1 MPPYS
6 SFEHL
11 RASRPCFVMVGKTAM
26 DSLATVLRRI
36 PLFATLPP
44 GSFAK
49 IIADLREE
57 RHPPGTIICYEGEE
71 AHDFFIIKSGQVEVL
86 INRGGGQREL
96 VALNG
101 PSDWFGERALFADRP
116 RSATVVAR
124 TEVELWR
131 LSQEKFLGLIEE
143 NPRLILHFTQ
153 VISDRLYQTNQEL
166 SKKQAAF
173 NFQIESLFQ
182 AQPSTQQEL
191 LTRTAILTS
200 LDPAVVNGLTNRQ
213 DAVAVLATLEANR
226 LFVSR
231 HNSVLNYP
239 EAVRE
244 FLLSRLTI
252 EVGVEGLRDLHRQAA
267 KLYEQAGPWGQAID
281 HYLDAGDWAAAARL
295 LVGHAAE
302 FLADDRLDS
311 LCNWL
316 GRLPENVF
324 DDSLAALHQR
334 IDQRLHPAEAS
345 TSPVSRRRFLRKQ
358 VSTWVK
364 SWFGLV
370 AGLAAG
376 FAIWTTPPIQ
386 GLDVAS
392 MHMLASLTW
401 AVIFWAFDVLPDYV
415 VSIGLIIGW
424 ILFAVVPP
432 EVALSGFTTS
442 PFFLIIGVLGI
453 TASLQ
458 SSGLLFR
465 LALYVLRCFP
475 LTYRGQATGLALS
488 GTAIT
493 TFIPDSTSA
502 TAISGPI
509 ILALSDSLGY
519 ARRSNGSAGLAMA
532 ALLGFGQMCPFFL
545 TGAAENLLAWGLLPE
560 ATREQIT
567 WGGWAFAAL
576 PLALVTFVAAFALI
590 MFFFPPEFQPT
601 ISRGL
606 IETQIEALGPPSRAE
621 IINGAVVVGAMVGWI
636 TAPYHGIDVAW
647 IAMSGLALLLATN
660 LLDRA
665 TFRAGINWDFL
676 FYLGAVLSLTSV
688 VRQLGIDTWLVN
700 ELAPLLEPLA
710 EHPSL
715 FLIVMALV
723 VFITRFI
730 LPSFPLVSLFTI
742 TVVPIAA
749 SAGINPLPLILVICT
764 TVTVWFLPYQST
776 CYLALYFGTKEKAFS
791 HAQVRLLAWSY
802 GVIYLL
808 AILVAIPYWW
818 MLGLLK

>member
-1 MPPYS
+1 
-6 SFEHL
+6 
-11 RASRPCFVMVGKTAM
+11 M

-36 PLFATLPP
+36 PLFADLPP

-57 RHPPGTIICYEGEE
+57 CHSPGTVICYEGEE
-71 AHDFFIIKSGQVEVL
+71 ARDFYIIKSGQVEVL
-86 INRGGGQREL
+86 VNRGGGQREL
-96 VALNG
+96 VATNG
-101 PSDWFGERALFADRP
+101 PNDWFGERALFADRP

-131 LSQEKFLGLIEE
+131 LPQEKFLSLIEE

-173 NFQIESLFQ
+173 NFQFESVFQ
-182 AQPSTQQEL
+182 AQPPAQQQI

-200 LDPAVVNGLTNRQ
+200 LDPFIVRGLTDHQ
-213 DAVAVLATLEANR
+213 EAAAALATFEANQ
-226 LFVSR
+226 LFVWR
-231 HNSVLNYP
+231 HNGAASYP

-244 FLLSRLTI
+244 FLLNRLTAEI
-252 EVGVEGLRDLHRQAA
+252 GVEGLRGLHRQAA
-267 KLYEQAGPWGQAID
+267 ELYEQAGQWGQAID
-281 HYLDAGDWAAAARL
+281 HYLDAGDYATTTRL
-295 LVGHAAE
+295 LVGHANE
-302 FLADDRLDS
+302 FLTDDRLDS

-316 GRLPENVF
+316 GRLPEDVF
-324 DDSLAALHQR
+324 DEDLALLSR
-334 IDQRLHPAEAS
+334 RVDQRLRPAEAS
-345 TSPVSRRRFLRKQ
+345 LPLLSRRRLLRTQ
-358 VSTWVK
+358 VSTWLK

-370 AGLAAG
+370 AGLVAG
-376 FAIWTTPPIQ
+376 LAIWIAPPLM
-386 GLDVAS
+386 GLDTNS
-392 MHMLASLTW
+392 MHMIALLTW

-415 VSIGLIIGW
+415 VSIGLLIGW
-424 ILFAVVPP
+424 ILFAIVPP
-432 EVALSGFTTS
+432 EVAVSGFTTS

-465 LALYVLRCFP
+465 LALHVLRCFP

-502 TAISGPI
+502 TAIAGPI

-519 ARRSNGSAGLAMA
+519 ARRSSGSAGLAMA

-560 ATREQIT
+560 AMRAQIT

-621 IINGAVVVGAMVGWI
+621 IINGIVVVGAMVGWI
-636 TAPYHGIDVAW
+636 TAPYHLIDVAW
-647 IAMSGLALLLATN
+647 IAMSGLALLLATD

-688 VRQLGIDTWLVN
+688 VQKLGIDKWLVN
-700 ELAPLLEPLA
+700 ELAPLLGPLA
-710 EHPSL
+710 ERPSL
-715 FLIVMALV
+715 FLIVMALI
-723 VFITRFI
+723 VFTARFI

-742 TVVPIAA
+742 TVVPIAVH
-749 SAGINPLPLILVICT
+749 AGINPLPLILVICT
-764 TVTVWFLPYQST
+764 TITVWFLPYQNT
-776 CYLALYFGTKEKAFS
+776 CYLALYFGTKEQAFS
-791 HAQVRLLAWSY
+791 HSQVRPLAWSY
-802 GVIYLL
+802 GLVYLL
-808 AILVAIPYWW
+808 AVLVSIPWWW
-818 MLGLLK
+818 MLGLLS